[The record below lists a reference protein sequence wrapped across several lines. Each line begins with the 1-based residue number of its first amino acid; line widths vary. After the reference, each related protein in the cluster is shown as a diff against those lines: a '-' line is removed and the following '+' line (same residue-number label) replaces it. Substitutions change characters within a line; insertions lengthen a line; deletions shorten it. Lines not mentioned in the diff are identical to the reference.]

1 MSLGAEGDG
10 KGKSV
15 PPGAESD
22 GKSERAPLEYDDGVN
37 DEHAPPATAAL
48 NLRWCDTLVAGL
60 AAAGLRRAVIAPG
73 ARSSAL
79 ALAFLRRPEI
89 ACEVISDERVAGYF
103 ALGLAKV
110 AGEPAALLCTSG
122 TAAANLFPA
131 VMEASLAAVP
141 MLVLTADRP
150 PEMQAW
156 GANQSTDQLR
166 LYGSHVRAFHALPVP
181 DAGVA
186 PAYLHALA
194 ARLME
199 ECREP
204 LPGPVHANLPFREP
218 LVPTDAIPQAP
229 DLPPAIGF
237 VHPPAAPTPQQAAGL
252 AATLS
257 GGRGA
262 ILCGEGPY
270 PPGFDL
276 ALGELAARL
285 GAPVLAEPLSNLR
298 FGPGC
303 GPDVFARQAAFLRA
317 PADFVPDWVLRFGSF
332 PVSRNIERWLA
343 ALRGA
348 RVVMVA
354 APGRWPDPLWRAA
367 SVVRCAPLALL
378 HALAAQPLS
387 SAPAHWLQSFRDA
400 ERRMENAAESVCA
413 MEEPFEGAVARALL
427 HRLPPGAQCF
437 VGNSLAIRA
446 VDMFSGRGAH
456 RLVLHG
462 NRGASGIDG
471 NLATSAGIAAAC
483 GTPVA
488 ALVGDQAA
496 LHDCGG
502 LAALRSRNALLVVMD
517 NGGGGIFDH
526 LPLGALGS
534 MPGTVGEFYERAWI
548 AAAPTGFPELAAAH
562 GLEYRRALTMA
573 EFRSSLDEA
582 LGVAGA
588 WLIHVPID
596 RARSLERFSRY
607 LAACATARSP

>member
-1 MSLGAEGDG
+1 MSLGADGDG
-10 KGKSV
+10 KGERL
-15 PPGAESD
+15 PPDREGGEGGNGA
-22 GKSERAPLEYDDGVN
+22 APG
-37 DEHAPPATAAL
+37 TAAL

-89 ACEVISDERVAGYF
+89 ICEVISDERVAGYF

-150 PEMQAW
+150 PEMQSW
-156 GANQSTDQLR
+156 GANQTTDQLR
-166 LYGSHVRAFHALPVP
+166 LYGSHVRAFHAVPVP
-181 DAGVA
+181 DGGVA

-199 ECREP
+199 QCRAP

-218 LVPTDAIPQAP
+218 LVPTDTIPGAP
-229 DLPPAIGF
+229 DLPPAIELI
-237 VHPPAAPTPQQAAGL
+237 HPQAAPTAQQAAEL
-252 AATLS
+252 AGVLS
-257 GGRGA
+257 GGRGV
-262 ILCGEGPY
+262 ILCGEEPY
-270 PPGFDL
+270 PPGFDVAL
-276 ALGELAARL
+276 AQLATRL

-298 FGPGC
+298 FSPAGGAE
-303 GPDVFARQAAFLRA
+303 VFARQAAFLHTA
-317 PADFVPDWVLRFGSF
+317 AGFDPDWVLRFGGF
-332 PVSRNIERWLA
+332 PVSRRLERWLA
-343 ALRGA
+343 GLRGS

-354 APGRWPDPLWRAA
+354 PSGRWPDPLWQVH

-378 HALAAQPLS
+378 QALAAQPLS
-387 SAPAHWLQSFRDA
+387 SAPAHWLRSFRDA
-400 ERRMENAAESVCA
+400 ERHMEDAAEGVCA
-413 MEEPFEGAVARALL
+413 GEEPFEGAVARTLL
-427 HRLPPGAQCF
+427 HRLPPGAHCF

-446 VDMFSGRGAH
+446 VDMFSGCGAH

-471 NLATSAGIAAAC
+471 NLATTAGIAAAC
-483 GTPVA
+483 GAPVA

-496 LHDCGG
+496 LHDSGG
-502 LAALRSRNALLVVMD
+502 LAALRGRNALLVVMD

-526 LPLGALGS
+526 LPLGALGA
-534 MPGTVGEFYERAWI
+534 MAETVGEFYGRAWI
-548 AAAPTGFPELAAAH
+548 ASAPTDFRALAAAH
-562 GLEYRRALTMA
+562 GLVYRRALTMA
-573 EFRSSLDEA
+573 DLATSLNEA
-582 LGVAGA
+582 LGAAGA
-588 WLIHVPID
+588 WLIHVRID
-596 RARSLERFSRY
+596 RARSLDRFRRHV
-607 LAACATARSP
+607 AACASARST